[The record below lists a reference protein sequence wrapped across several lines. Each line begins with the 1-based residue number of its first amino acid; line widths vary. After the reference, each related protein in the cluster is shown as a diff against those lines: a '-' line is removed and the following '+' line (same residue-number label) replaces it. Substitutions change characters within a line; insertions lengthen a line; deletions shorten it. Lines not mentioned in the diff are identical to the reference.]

1 MKHFLFFVVATAV
14 VALAS
19 CESKKTAPGEVGA
32 EEDSL
37 TNVPIEEL
45 FLPDTTYQSVE
56 ALTFNTDYMDSLPH
70 TMTSLTDLYDNSDDI
85 RTFRKNLFR
94 NADFKGTVKGNPTKV
109 EVAWKFMTA
118 EDHKPT
124 KLGTWAGGSGWS
136 GQPLYVHWKPEE
148 VEKFKQNS
156 PALTADFNEE
166 EVMVGSLCS
175 NVYFLNFHT
184 GTPSREP
191 ICVDNVLKGTMS
203 LDPEYMNLYVGQGV
217 PHVQNFGTLCI
228 DLLKHEFNYIVS
240 SNHGSWRGWNGFD
253 SSAIVAGGYLFW
265 CGENGTIYK
274 FQREQGKATIVAT
287 FKYKA
292 KGVAPGVE
300 SSLCVY
306 RNYGFFSD
314 NQGNIVCLNLNTM
327 KPVWYYDN
335 HDDSDGS
342 IVCRIEDG
350 KPYLYA
356 GCEVDKQGAEGEWH
370 FVKLNALDGSLVWE
384 KTKHCKRLMI
394 GKKNFDGGMYATPL
408 MGSGDC
414 EGMIFTNICRNGVDK
429 HQGELVALN
438 IKDGSEIYSTG
449 YSNWAWSSPIAFY
462 NESGEMFIFTGDS
475 GGNVYLIKG
484 KTGEIIYKEHL
495 ANNFES
501 SPIAVGNAAIV
512 GSRGNGIYKF
522 EIK

>member
-1 MKHFLFFVVATAV
+1 MAAAV
-14 VALAS
+14 VAMTGCETKKAS
-19 CESKKTAPGEVGA
+19 GEPV
-32 EEDSL
+32 EEEQDSL
-37 TNVPIEEL
+37 ANVPIEEL
-45 FLPDTTYQSVE
+45 FLPDTAYQSVE
-56 ALTFNTDYMDSLPH
+56 ALTFTTDHKDSLPH
-70 TMTSLTDLYDNSDDI
+70 MMTTLDDLYEKTNDV
-85 RTFRKNLFR
+85 RTFRKNLYR
-94 NADFKGTVKGNPTKV
+94 NADYHGTVSGNPTRID
-109 EVAWKFMTA
+109 VAWKFMTA
-118 EDHKPT
+118 EDHRAT
-124 KLGTWAGGSGWS
+124 KLGTWGGGTGWS
-136 GQPLYVHWKPEE
+136 GQPLYVHWKPED
-148 VEKFKQNS
+148 VQKFKQHS

-166 EVMVGSLCS
+166 EVMVGSLCT

-184 GTPSREP
+184 GKPSREP
-191 ICVDNVLKGTMS
+191 LCVENVLKGTMS

-228 DLLKHEFNYIVS
+228 DLLKHEFKYLVS
-240 SNHGSWRGWNGFD
+240 SNSGCWRGWNGFD

-274 FQREQGKATIVAT
+274 FEREQGNAKVVST
-287 FKYKA
+287 FKYKV
-292 KGVAPGVE
+292 KGQAPGVE

-314 NQGNIVCLNLNTM
+314 NNGNIVCLNLNTM

-342 IVCRIEDG
+342 ILCRIEDG

-356 GCEVDKQGAEGEWH
+356 GCEVDKQGDQADWH

-384 KTKHCKRLMI
+384 KTKLCKRLKI
-394 GKKNFDGGMYATPL
+394 GTKYFDGGMYASPL

-414 EGMIFTNICRNGVDK
+414 EGMIFANICRNGLDK
-429 HQGELVALN
+429 HQGELIALN
-438 IKDGSEIYSTG
+438 IKDGSEVYATG
-449 YSNWAWSSPIAFY
+449 YESWAWSSPVAY
-462 NESGEMFIFTGDS
+462 TNERGEMYIFTGDAV
-475 GGNVYLIKG
+475 GNVYLIKG
-484 KTGEIIYKEHL
+484 KTGEIIYKEKV

-501 SPIAVGNAAIV
+501 SPIAVGNTAIV